1 MKNVMTRAWEIA
13 REAVV
18 NFGGRAI
25 EYIAESLRMAWTETK
40 EEKRMDNKTINFEEK
55 GLDIELN
62 AADESIIVNGG
73 PFTNLKARLEDVDG
87 TYGEIN
93 KEVAQAVKGQGKRYA
108 LIGSS
113 TFVVIPVT
121 NEIKR
126 EVEAFFAPYK
136 KEVKKVKQNNWVN
149 QVEESLMREDLGYG
163 YESQF

>member
-13 REAVV
+13 KEAVV
-18 NFGGRAI
+18 NFGGEAI
-25 EYIAESLRMAWTETK
+25 EYIAESLRMAWAETK
-40 EEKRMDNKTINFEEK
+40 QSDNKKIKFEEK

-62 AADESIIVNGG
+62 AEDESIIVNGG
-73 PFTNLKARLEDVDG
+73 PFTNLKARLVDVDG

-93 KEVAQAVKGQGKRYA
+93 REVAQAVKGQGKRYA

-113 TFVVIPVT
+113 KFVVIPVT

-126 EVEAFFAPYK
+126 EAEAFFAPYK
-136 KEVKKVKQNNWVN
+136 KEVKKVKQNGWVN